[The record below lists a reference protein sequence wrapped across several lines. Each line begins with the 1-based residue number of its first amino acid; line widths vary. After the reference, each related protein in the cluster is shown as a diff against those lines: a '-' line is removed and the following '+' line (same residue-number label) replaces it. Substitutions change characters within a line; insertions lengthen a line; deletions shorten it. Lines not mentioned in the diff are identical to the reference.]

1 MSEMEFDMEN
11 YEEELLEYIREASE
25 GNEGIASLSDAD
37 ISYLLTLWDEYLET
51 MDLDEDD
58 EDFEVDSDDLY
69 DYVQEALEEDG
80 VNIEFSQ
87 DTLIEL
93 IEMEEDFVDSL
104 FDEDEEDE

>member
-11 YEEELLEYIREASE
+11 YEEELLEYIRETSDK
-25 GNEGIASLSDAD
+25 NEEITSLSDAD

-69 DYVQEALEEDG
+69 EYVQGALEEDG
-80 VNIEFSQ
+80 VTINCSQ

-93 IEMEEDFVDSL
+93 IELEEEFVDSL
-104 FDEDEEDE
+104 FDEEDDE